1 MAAKLRPDAAVIEP
15 SESEEHQRFVELLRE
30 GYEDVQAGR
39 VVTNEELER
48 ILEDAR
54 VQRLA
59 RRSGGTTAK

>member
-1 MAAKLRPDAAVIEP
+1 MATELRPDAAVIGP
-15 SESEEHQRFVELLRE
+15 QESEEHRHFVELLRE

-54 VQRLA
+54 ARRLA
-59 RRSGGTTAK
+59 RRSGETPAE